1 MATLTVSG
9 KASDGFSFTVLFNTV
24 NNQLTISAAQSDKS
38 RGLGQGSLH
47 LLLTNAT
54 YLVLDWPT
62 LVAATTTV
70 QTALLHTGGTGL
82 TLFETWKPT

>member
-9 KASDGFSFTVLFNTV
+9 KASDGFSWTVLFNTV
-24 NNQLTISAAQSDKS
+24 SHSLTISASQSDKT

-70 QTALLHTGGTGL
+70 QTALLQVTAGELGI
-82 TLFETWKPT
+82 FETWKPT